1 MSAVSIC
8 SVTNGVALV
17 ISNVIPVTDGVALVT
32 GALSPSRAALPSSQA
47 ACTRHKWR
55 VPLAGDVALV
65 TGGVV
70 PLADGVAPRFPG
82 SSLYFTPTKAARVL
96 RAEND

>member
-8 SVTNGVALV
+8 RVTNGVALV
-17 ISNVIPVTDGVALVT
+17 TGGLHPPQAVPLADGVALVT
-32 GALSPSRAALPSSQA
+32 GGVA
-47 ACTRHKWR
+47 
-55 VPLAGDVALV
+55 PLAGGVALV

-70 PLADGVAPRFPG
+70 PLAGGVAPRFPG